1 MKSSIVFNNNCFI
14 RILVNLHE
22 QIPRFPLVT
31 LILQTEIQRF
41 GAQES
46 GIRVSV
52 SCDSH
57 TCTCTYFQDKLWF
70 KELSVK
76 VAGHFAASQL
86 TAGVWPRFFLLR
98 ETEPRQIT
106 AAAETFSH
114 LSALIVVWNFEI
126 RTKLSLERQCSETC
140 YCDQDESKYYLPYV
154 HFSCTITNISAQIK
168 FHSHMLHAVLWIS
181 QGTGMLIIDKIT
193 VC

>member
-46 GIRVSV
+46 GIRVQV

-70 KELSVK
+70 KKLSVK

-86 TAGVWPRFFLLR
+86 TAGVWSRFFLLR
-98 ETEPRQIT
+98 ETEPRRTT

-126 RTKLSLERQCSETC
+126 RTKLSLECQCSETC
-140 YCDQDESKYYLPYV
+140 YRDQESQN
-154 HFSCTITNISAQIK
+154 ITFLTSTSAVPLRIFPRK
-168 FHSHMLHAVLWIS
+168 
-181 QGTGMLIIDKIT
+181 
-193 VC
+193 